1 MKKAQRGNCE
11 ILRAFYY
18 NYCYAYAMW
27 YEQQKQRQHRPLR
40 VINRLTI
47 IHPGQQNN
55 GEKEFQDVPGVVRGG
70 GNAACG
76 EARQGEAIKAQD
88 LKYFP
93 SGGPFRGAAG
103 HAYKPVDSPR
113 SHIRVE
119 LPPISPLHSIAALP
133 SQRHPHPVPVPV
145 CLLRRKSA
153 HNVDTHRNRHAARCV
168 ATRCV
173 CVSVCV
179 CVRLDMLLMPNKN
192 ISSRT

>member
-1 MKKAQRGNCE
+1 MAKRNSKTCQGRCE
-11 ILRAFYY
+11 GAATLRA
-18 NYCYAYAMW
+18 A
-27 YEQQKQRQHRPLR
+27 RQ
-40 VINRLTI
+40 
-47 IHPGQQNN
+47 G
-55 GEKEFQDVPGVVRGG
+55 K
-70 GNAACG
+70 
-76 EARQGEAIKAQD
+76 ARQGEAIKAQD

-119 LPPISPLHSIAALP
+119 LPPISPLLSIAALP

-173 CVSVCV
+173 CTCVLVCV
-179 CVRLDMLLMPNKN
+179 CATWHALNAEQKHKLKDMSAPCLLCCAVPCRAVAPPAAAA
-192 ISSRT
+192 SVPQCHYV